1 MCEYEN
7 AGNWSFFRHMHTTD
21 NPMNLNVS
29 QWWPTHVNRT
39 RVGYHIEPRLVSID
53 YTLLGEVR
61 HVYIM

>member
-1 MCEYEN
+1 
-7 AGNWSFFRHMHTTD
+7 MHTTD

-53 YTLLGEVR
+53 YLTCLAKLGMFILCNHR
-61 HVYIM
+61 SD